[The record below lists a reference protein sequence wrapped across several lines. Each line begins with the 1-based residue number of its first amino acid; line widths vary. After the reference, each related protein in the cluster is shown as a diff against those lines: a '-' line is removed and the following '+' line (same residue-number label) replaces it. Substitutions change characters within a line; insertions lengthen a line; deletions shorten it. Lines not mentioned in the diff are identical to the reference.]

1 MKPYEN
7 PSDIPPTKVAIDVDV
22 FAAEMQK
29 QSLERRLRKLLY
41 EKSSLEPYETIEMK
55 DSINQ
60 EIRRM

>member
-1 MKPYEN
+1 MKPYES

-22 FAAEMQK
+22 FAAEMEK
-29 QSLERRLRKLLY
+29 RSLRRRLKKLLY
-41 EKSSLEPYETIEMK
+41 EKSSSEPYETIEMK